1 MKKSTLIKYINE
13 NYFDNDHRKFSQ
25 TTGCPTAQIKSWKN
39 GQVKPTDNTIN
50 YIFNC
55 IFTPEFKV
63 IVEFAEFDSERPI
76 KTQLRQILNPHQNDS
91 GLYAF
96 YDSMANLIYLGKATK
111 LLEESY
117 DAIHRKVHIRFPGGI
132 NRVPGKRHEL
142 IKYISYYQVQLF
154 RDFDYPKHVESLILR
169 ISKPILNKNIGGL
182 EQAYEKNRD

>member
-63 IVEFAEFDSERPI
+63 IVEFAEFVPIPRHPATHSTSIRPP
-76 KTQLRQILNPHQNDS
+76 NP
-91 GLYAF
+91 
-96 YDSMANLIYLGKATK
+96 
-111 LLEESY
+111 
-117 DAIHRKVHIRFPGGI
+117 
-132 NRVPGKRHEL
+132 
-142 IKYISYYQVQLF
+142 
-154 RDFDYPKHVESLILR
+154 
-169 ISKPILNKNIGGL
+169 
-182 EQAYEKNRD
+182 